1 MTPNEQTVRS
11 DQNIIF
17 KQVIC
22 FKKGNDM
29 KTRETHKSLLIST
42 GTTCIEEWDGA
53 HTGESSN
60 ISLVSV

>member
-1 MTPNEQTVRS
+1 
-11 DQNIIF
+11 
-17 KQVIC
+17 
-22 FKKGNDM
+22 M

-53 HTGESSN
+53 HTGESSK